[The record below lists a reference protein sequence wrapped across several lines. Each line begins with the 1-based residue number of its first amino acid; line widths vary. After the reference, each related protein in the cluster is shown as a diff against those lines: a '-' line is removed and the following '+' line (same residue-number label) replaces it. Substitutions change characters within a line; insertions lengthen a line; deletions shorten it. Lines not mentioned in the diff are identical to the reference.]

1 MMHTTTLQKAAG
13 ATNSNGQHTNTTGAN
28 FRTDGAVNEAHHG
41 KAIATQLASLALA
54 GHAVHTGSA
63 GDFTVCKYGMTRYCK
78 DFAELQ
84 DFAKK
89 LGVTS

>member
-1 MMHTTTLQKAAG
+1 MAHTNTTQRAAG
-13 ATNSNGQHTNTTGAN
+13 ATNSNGLHTDTNGAN
-28 FRTDGAVNEAHHG
+28 FRTVGAMEQAHNG
-41 KAIATQLASLALA
+41 NAMANQLARLALA

-84 DFAKK
+84 AFARQV
-89 LGVTS
+89 GVKS

>member
-1 MMHTTTLQKAAG
+1 MTHTTTIEKAVEAI
-13 ATNSNGQHTNTTGAN
+13 NSNGQHTDTTGAN
-28 FRTDGAVNEAHHG
+28 FRTAGTIKQAHDG
-41 KAIATQLASLALA
+41 KAIATQLARLALA

-78 DFAELQ
+78 NFAELQ
-84 DFAKK
+84 AFVRQ